1 MRTFAILDSGHW
13 NLPFHVALGKVDSVA
28 ATAGKCQELQNA
40 GLSVDIHI
48 IHINLTLFIGS
59 GHLSR
64 PLTAPSIAPVRA
76 LSCER
81 QEAAA
86 SVEGSRPRKRQA
98 DSVAL
103 EEENARSQGLGAF
116 YVIYRFARSKRQYI
130 EAARGRLL
138 TFSRKF

>member
-1 MRTFAILDSGHW
+1 MCL
-13 NLPFHVALGKVDSVA
+13 LA
-28 ATAGKCQELQNA
+28 AY
-40 GLSVDIHI
+40 
-48 IHINLTLFIGS
+48 NLTLFIGS

-86 SVEGSRPRKRQA
+86 SVEGSRPPKRQA